1 MILLLAESG
10 FLIGFPHSVYV
21 LYISIYI
28 SVYIYTH
35 THNVLNLLT
44 NKMCYMENSGLRKI
58 QNVISQLLFGL

>member
-10 FLIGFPHSVYV
+10 FLIGFPHSIYV

-28 SVYIYTH
+28 SVYIYMY
-35 THNVLNLLT
+35 NVLNLLT

-58 QNVISQLLFGL
+58 QNVICQLLFGL